1 MYAIRGLSRI
11 AMIGPDRNVLI
22 DEICD
27 GTDLPKHFVAKIL
40 QQLVRD
46 GLLTSTKGRGGG
58 FALARTPEKITLFE
72 IVAAVDGDQQFD
84 QCAVGLAKCDDD
96 QPCPMH
102 DKWSKVRDRI
112 EKLLRT
118 TTLKQMS
125 ETLAQKL
132 RAQQRRKA

>member
-1 MYAIRGLSRI
+1 
-11 AMIGPDRNVLI
+11 MIGPDRNVLI